1 MPTEAEIQIITELM
15 KLNKTLEHLT
25 KEHVQ
30 HFQEWRSHA
39 VETAEW
45 RKKNGN

>member
-30 HFQEWRSHA
+30 HFQEWRRKNLKLGG
-39 VETAEW
+39 VE
-45 RKKNGN
+45 